1 MLKKIKKITAD
12 EKGKQLDFPFLFTLI
27 ILLGIGLLAL
37 SSASSYY
44 ALTEYGNSTYYLIR
58 QMLFAILGI
67 VGMII
72 VSKIDYKVYK
82 KWSYLF
88 FAIAIGLMLLVF
100 VPGLGSTVKGARR
113 WLNLGLFTFQPSE
126 VMKLGLILAISKYIV
141 DNIKNMGKIT
151 GYILPVLATVFV
163 CVLMYFQSHLSGAI
177 VMCVIAF
184 VIILASGFK
193 LKTRVIVIC
202 ALVGIALVAGFL
214 FSEDYRLE
222 RVKSFLNP
230 EQDITGGN
238 WQPTQSLYAIGSGG
252 LFGRG
257 LGQSRQKYLWLPE
270 AQNDFVFSVYAEE
283 FGFIG
288 SLVVVGLFAFLI
300 IRGITI
306 GLKTKDL
313 FAMLITV
320 GIIGMFAF
328 QIIVNIAVVTKL
340 MPTTGMPLP
349 FFSYGGTSLVI
360 NLAAMGV
367 VLGVSRE
374 TSGKKG

>member
-1 MLKKIKKITAD
+1 MLEFFKKLTAD
-12 EKGKQLDFPFLFTLI
+12 SKGKQLDFTFLFTLI

-44 ALTEYGNSTYYLIR
+44 ALTEYGNSSYYLIR
-58 QMLFAILGI
+58 QMLFAVAGI
-67 VGMII
+67 VIMII

-82 KWSYLF
+82 NWSYILF
-88 FAIAIGLMLLVF
+88 LIAIGLMLLVF
-100 VPGLGSTVKGARR
+100 VPGLGTTVKGARR

-141 DNIKNMGKIT
+141 DNQKKMSSWK
-151 GYILPVLATVFV
+151 GYILPVLATIGV

-177 VMCVIAF
+177 VMCFIAF
-184 VIILASGFK
+184 VIIVASGFK
-193 LKTRVIVIC
+193 MKTRTIIL
-202 ALVGIALVAGFL
+202 LVVVGLVLIAGFL
-214 FSEDYRLE
+214 FSEEYRLE
-222 RVKSFLNP
+222 RVKAFLNP
-230 EQDITGGN
+230 EADVTGSN

-270 AQNDFVFSVYAEE
+270 AQNDFVFSVFAEE

-300 IRGITI
+300 IRGVTI
-306 GLKTKDL
+306 GLKSKDL
-313 FAMLITV
+313 FGMLITV

-360 NLAAMGV
+360 NLAAMGI
-367 VLGVSRE
+367 VLGVSRQ
-374 TSGKKG
+374 TVGKKG

>member
-1 MLKKIKKITAD
+1 MLEFFKKLTAD
-12 EKGKQLDFPFLFTLI
+12 SKGKQLDFTFLFTLI

-44 ALTEYGNSTYYLIR
+44 ALTEYGNSSYYLIR
-58 QMLFAILGI
+58 QMLFAVAGVVI
-67 VGMII
+67 MII

-82 KWSYLF
+82 NWSYILF
-88 FAIAIGLMLLVF
+88 LIALGLMLLVF
-100 VPGLGSTVKGARR
+100 VPGLGTTVKGARR

-141 DNIKNMGKIT
+141 DNQKKMSTWK
-151 GYILPVLATVFV
+151 GYIIPVLATVGV

-177 VMCVIAF
+177 VMCFIAF

-193 LKTRVIVIC
+193 MKARTIILIVV
-202 ALVGIALVAGFL
+202 VGLALVAGFL
-214 FSEDYRLE
+214 FSEEYRLE
-222 RVKSFLNP
+222 RVKAFLNP
-230 EQDITGGN
+230 EADVTGSN

-270 AQNDFVFSVYAEE
+270 AQNDFVFSVFAEE
-283 FGFIG
+283 FGFMG
-288 SLVVVGLFAFLI
+288 SLVVVGLFAFLV
-300 IRGITI
+300 IRGVTI
-306 GLKTKDL
+306 GLKSKDL
-313 FAMLITV
+313 FGMLITI

-360 NLAAMGV
+360 NLAAMGI
-367 VLGVSRE
+367 VLGVSRQ
-374 TSGKKG
+374 TVGKKG